1 MYETIEKI
9 KEHFPI
15 SQFEMENIERY
26 APLIRTSAVPL
37 SFTGVN
43 ARTFFAWKQNGLVD
57 LTILKKEDE
66 NGRKWIK
73 LNLYEFVWIKMVQ
86 NMRDFGLPYEI
97 IKSVKN
103 ELETKNYLLI
113 GQYLEGAE
121 KYWRENTDYSD
132 EKIVE
137 LKELF
142 SKFSDI
148 LCITYD
154 EDDPYEQQK
163 TILFDIIIKTIQLK
177 SKSSIL
183 IVKDNNEFKAK
194 YVFYDGVEV
203 LQPYILPTIRKPH
216 FEIPL
221 LEIIEDF
228 FNEPK
233 SVQYGEELGLI
244 DQKEKKVLEALRKN
258 DFIELH
264 IKLDQDND
272 LIIESINDGSITDEQ
287 ATQVRKILGLN
298 QYEEITLKYR
308 NNKNLYFRNKKR
320 IG

>member
-1 MYETIEKI
+1 MHETFEKL
-9 KEHFPI
+9 KEYFPI
-15 SQFEMENIERY
+15 SHFEMENIETY
-26 APLIRTSAVPL
+26 LPLIERSAVPL
-37 SFTGVN
+37 AFTGVN

-57 LTILKKEDE
+57 LSILKKEDE

-73 LNLYEFVWIKMVQ
+73 LNLYEFVWVKIIQ
-86 NMRDFGLPYEI
+86 NMRDFGLSYDLIKILKTQLEI
-97 IKSVKN
+97 QTHRTFVEHLPDIEN
-103 ELETKNYLLI
+103 H
-113 GQYLEGAE
+113 
-121 KYWRENTDYSD
+121 WRTQKGFSE

-137 LKELF
+137 AKGLLKKYAAMLEMTFDL
-142 SKFSDI
+142 
-148 LCITYD
+148 
-154 EDDPYEQQK
+154 DDPYEQQK
-163 TILFDIIIKTIQLK
+163 TILFNLITKTIQLQ

-183 IVKDNNEFKAK
+183 ILKDNDEFKVNV
-194 YVFYDGVEV
+194 VFYDGVEE
-203 LQPYILPTIRKPH
+203 LQQYILPTIRKPH

-244 DQKEKKVLEALRKN
+244 DPKEKKVLEALRKN

-264 IKLDQDND
+264 IKLNQDND
-272 LIIESINDGSITDEQ
+272 LVIESINDGNITDEQ
-287 ATQVRKILGLN
+287 AAQVRKILGLN